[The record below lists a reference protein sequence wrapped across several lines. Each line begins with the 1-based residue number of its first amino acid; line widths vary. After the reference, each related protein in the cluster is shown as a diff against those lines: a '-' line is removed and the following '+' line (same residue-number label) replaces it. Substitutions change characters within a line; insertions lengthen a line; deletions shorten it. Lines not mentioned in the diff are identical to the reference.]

1 MMSNRRILR
10 HSIRSH
16 VRTFTLTEMQRGEKE
31 QIVQT
36 GLTRPEVRKI
46 LMSLRNQGLDVNV
59 RDGIFMVDGIEQT
72 FYIRP
77 EQ

>member
-1 MMSNRRILR
+1 MSNRRILR
-10 HSIRSH
+10 HAIRGH
-16 VRTFTLTEMQRGEKE
+16 VRTFTLTEMARGEKE

-36 GLTRPEVRKI
+36 GLTRAEVKKV
-46 LMSLRNQGLDVNV
+46 LTSLRNQGLDVNV
-59 RDGIFMVDGIEQT
+59 RDGVFMADGIEQT